1 MGIHTV
7 CQFYGLQTTGGQ
19 FTILLSHNAF
29 LTLENSFSAIFF
41 VTRRNNSVQSTTII
55 EPESILALWWA
66 KTMHGCVD
74 VSPPAC
80 ELQQYILANP
90 LICAYTLHIYCQFR
104 YLLNQLKVVASG
116 KESILCPS
124 DNCKEPENLYSV
136 KAGVSF
142 HFFSTQI
149 PCMSCT
155 YCSTSRVTL
164 N

>member
-7 CQFYGLQTTGGQ
+7 CQFYALQTTGGQ
-19 FTILLSHNAF
+19 FISHNAF
-29 LTLENSFSAIFF
+29 WPCKNSFSAIFF

-124 DNCKEPENLYSV
+124 DDCKEPENLYSV

-149 PCMSCT
+149 PCMSCP
-155 YCSTSRVTL
+155 YCSTSRITL